1 MVGSILRDKTVNYV
15 LRTENHEDLE
25 RTSDD
30 TIRMHYRQPRYHI
43 GSINVRIV
51 SMSVQAIGVTTHTF
65 ELLFGKSGKEQ
76 LSLLLSRKSDD

>member
-43 GSINVRIV
+43 GSIHVRIV
-51 SMSVQAIGVTTHTF
+51 SMSVQAIRVTTHT
-65 ELLFGKSGKEQ
+65 LGHFGKSGKEQ
-76 LSLLLSRKSDD
+76 LSLLSRKSDD